1 MKLVQFFYVTFFVL
15 FSSLLVA
22 AEAESATSAP
32 EGGPQLLAI
41 TPFEFK
47 PFCPKNLPQLKIS
60 FEGESCPPLGSDLDP
75 ELVKQVQEIVKQF
88 RSQIPKGHSRAN
100 LLAEQSLYSGR
111 NLRPLVAYCG
121 LSSTLSFVLGVTTE
135 RKGLEETVV
144 ATILELRSPWE
155 VKKRHLKTFKLEK
168 IGPYSS
174 QTVKENSRRLKV
186 VTTHKEFYDHERLG
200 SPENNLCFYFLAE
213 ATEEQ
218 AEILRQCAK
227 SLQETNP

>member
-22 AEAESATSAP
+22 AEADGGDTVP
-32 EGGPQLLAI
+32 EGDLQLVI
-41 TPFEFK
+41 TPFKIE
-47 PFCPKNLPQLKIS
+47 PFCVGNLPQLNIS

-75 ELVKQVQEIVKQF
+75 ELVKQVQEIVEQF
-88 RSQIPKGHSRAN
+88 RSQIPKGFSRAN

-121 LSSTLSFVLGVTTE
+121 ISSTLSFVLGVTTE

-144 ATILELRSPWE
+144 ATILELGSPWG

-168 IGPYSS
+168 IGPYYS
-174 QTVKENSRRLKV
+174 QTVEDDSRGLRV

>member
-22 AEAESATSAP
+22 AEADGGDTVP
-32 EGGPQLLAI
+32 EGDLQLVI

-47 PFCPKNLPQLKIS
+47 PFCPKKLPQLNIS

-88 RSQIPKGHSRAN
+88 RSQIPKGPSRAN

-121 LSSTLSFVLGVTTE
+121 ISSTLSFVLGVTTE

-144 ATILELRSPWE
+144 ATILELGSPWG

-168 IGPYSS
+168 IGPYYS
-174 QTVKENSRRLKV
+174 QTVEDDSRGLRV

-218 AEILRQCAK
+218 AEILMECAK
-227 SLQETNP
+227 KLRTPS